1 MVTAKAAKK
10 LPPYD
15 ERNDPRMIE
24 TVVMSGGAPQSPLMA
39 GFLHA
44 LWKENKTFLNFH
56 TSGAGALM
64 ALLFI
69 APKDKKPDEALRGWV
84 EAGVADEIYRT
95 LPQNFKLFHKPGLF
109 APIYARLAER
119 FKVPIGG
126 PKTPESKDPVGD
138 FMAELFA
145 SIESYSSSATSSLRK
160 DPVEQIRDVWRAMWV
175 GASKKPR
182 ADMLTIPDP
191 IRRLREKWLTSWL
204 PKDEDRRLYN
214 DMVDLLFSALTPST
228 LSSKSLGMAAPL
240 PFLEKLVDFDLLD
253 LRVKDL
259 NVRDRKTKQVKHA
272 HLCVNAY
279 NMTRDARERPH
290 RRDRQELDPG
300 QSPAGAQAAALG
312 GDASRGKWRN
322 EHKDGLERV
331 MEYFVA
337 PSDRLKES
345 HTCNQDGC
353 PDHVAFHALNA
364 QGIRAAFSMP
374 FIYPPAKIKDDF
386 YSEGAD
392 HQPINFNTIDK
403 IKDFPFALVDVLGQL
418 EDHLVR
424 KPRDLWDAYVI
435 SIMTP
440 VVALAKAQIEEF
452 KEDNP
457 NCDEK
462 SKKWNGDMLTVRWN
476 VPPEAQPFVMDWSY
490 SNLSTL
496 FKVGQETGAKF
507 VKRYG
512 HRLHNRTWKSR

>member
-1 MVTAKAAKK
+1 MNEQETGGKPATYNESEDK
-10 LPPYD
+10 
-15 ERNDPRMIE
+15 RMIE

-44 LWKENKTFLNFH
+44 LWTRNKTFLKFH

-69 APKDKKPDEALRGWV
+69 SPKGKDPGAALNSWV
-84 EAGVADEIYRT
+84 EAGIADEIYRS
-95 LPQNFKLFHKPGLF
+95 LPQNFKLFHKPGPF
-109 APIYARLAER
+109 APIYTRLAER
-119 FKVPIGG
+119 FKVPLGG
-126 PKTPESKDPVGD
+126 PETPESRDPVRD
-138 FMAELFA
+138 FMAELLV
-145 SIESYSSSATSSLRK
+145 SLKSYTSPATSSLRK
-160 DPVEQIRDVWRAMWV
+160 DPIEQIRDVWMAMW
-175 GASKKPR
+175 GNG
-182 ADMLTIPDP
+182 MLANLDP

-214 DMVDLLFSALTPST
+214 DMVDLWFSALTPST

-253 LRVKDL
+253 SRIKDL
-259 NVRDRKTKQVKHA
+259 DVEDPETKEKKHA

-279 NMTRDARERPH
+279 NMTRDARERPD
-290 RRDRQELDPG
+290 RRKKREDVAGVLPARARPG
-300 QSPAGAQAAALG
+300 AG
-312 GDASRGKWRN
+312 RVKRKC
-322 EHKDGLERV
+322 EHEDDLEKV

-337 PSDRLKES
+337 PSDRLGES
-345 HTCNQDGC
+345 HRSDQSPR
-353 PDHVAFHALNA
+353 PDHIVFHPLNA
-364 QGIRAAFSMP
+364 KGIRAAFSMP
-374 FIYPPAKIKDDF
+374 FIYPPAQIKDDY

-392 HQPINFNTIDK
+392 HQPINFNRIDK
-403 IKDFPFALVDVLGQL
+403 VGEFPFALIDVLAQL

-424 KPRDLWDAYVI
+424 KPRDLWDSYVI

-457 NCDEK
+457 KCDEC
-462 SKKWNGDMLTVRWN
+462 SDHWNGDMLTARWD

-490 SNLSTL
+490 SNLTTL
-496 FKVGQETGAKF
+496 FRVGQETGRKF
-507 VKRYG
+507 VEKYEKRLYD
-512 HRLHNRTWKSR
+512 RTWADRTEGS